1 MFVNNNLIDSRFL
14 TLDGTAV
21 GFFVGAELGEDEG
34 VLVGTCFLYKENRSM
49 IFIFVC
55 KHSIMS

>member
-1 MFVNNNLIDSRFL
+1 MFVNNNLIDSMFL

-34 VLVGTCFLYKENRSM
+34 VLVGICFCTKKTE
-49 IFIFVC
+49 V
-55 KHSIMS
+55 